1 MGAIYHREERVAD
14 MISIVD
20 DDVIVREATLSLVR
34 ALGFTAV
41 TFASAEEFLHSDCV
55 NDTSCLIAD
64 VQLPGL
70 SGIELQIRLRAEGSR
85 IPVIVM
91 TAFPDARIRVQA
103 LDAGAVAFLS
113 KPCDIEALID
123 CLDRALHAH
132 N

>member
-34 ALGFTAV
+34 ALGFTGV